1 MQLNNGSRLTAPAA
15 VLGMMTLVLIALV
28 LRSSGIYPSVMGDEY
43 TYSSMA
49 RVLPLSSAS
58 IPGYLYLAIYK
69 STLVCGSGFMGCTK
83 LFNALF
89 FVAAAPFIY
98 LTARR
103 FCETRVS
110 LVIVA
115 VSLLG
120 PVNLYTAYFMPEALF
135 FFTFWV
141 SAWYFLSLEASATV
155 RQWMIFGLIV
165 GCSSLVK
172 PHALFV
178 LPAFSL
184 CILFFTYKSL
194 DRWLVTGLKNAA
206 IFLATVF
213 LTKFIFS
220 YLVAGKSG
228 LTLFGNFY
236 ATTLETNASSLQRY
250 LDILMTT
257 PSIVGGHLLA
267 NGLMFGLAVAI
278 VILGTLKALS
288 NKALLAEHKIAFC
301 TLALL
306 LNLIA
311 IVALFSA
318 SVAGSNA
325 VETASRL
332 HMRYY
337 DFMLPLLFIA
347 AGSQVSHFQD
357 ASHKYWKYAIGA
369 VVLLVILYAT
379 ATRMHPFTLS
389 FIDNPELRGYTLNK
403 KVFVVLACLSLLS
416 IVLWWKSAATG
427 AKFFIF
433 AYLPLSVAVG
443 AAGTTANLM
452 ERTIPDAYDK
462 AGLFAKSYLSPA
474 ELSKL
479 LVVGE
484 SAPLILRTLF
494 WVEDLN
500 AGPDLTYKPGVPY
513 TAAQTP
519 ADKTWILAIGDVDF
533 VKEDFRVMRFRGYS
547 LAKKIGDLYPLA
559 IDFRGAALPESVMN
573 ITGLS
578 AAESWG
584 AWSEGDKVAV
594 EFAQPL
600 PSAFELQIYAKAF
613 GPNEGQSFDVVVDG
627 KSYPVT
633 IGKEIEPHTLKISNV
648 AGNVDSLII
657 KVPSPTSPK
666 QLGLSAD
673 ARLLGVGLH
682 QMIINPI
689 K

>member
-1 MQLNNGSRLTAPAA
+1 MQLVNGSRLTPSAA
-15 VLGMMTLVLIALV
+15 VLGMMVLALVLLV

-49 RVLPLSSAS
+49 RVLPLSAAS
-58 IPGYLYLAIYK
+58 IPNYLYLSIYK
-69 STLVCGSGFMGCTK
+69 GTLLCGSGFMGCTK

-103 FCETRVS
+103 FCDVRVS

-120 PVNLYTAYFMPEALF
+120 PINIYTAYFMPEALF

-141 SAWYFLSLEASATV
+141 SVWYFLSLDARATA
-155 RQWMIFGLIV
+155 RQWVIFGLIV

-178 LPAFSL
+178 IPAFCL
-184 CILFFTYKSL
+184 CIMFFAYKAL
-194 DRWLVTGLKNAA
+194 DRWFVTGLKNAA
-206 IFLATVF
+206 IFVVTLL

-220 YLVAGKSG
+220 YLVAGKAG

-236 ATTLETNASSLQRY
+236 ATTLESNASSLQRY
-250 LDILMTT
+250 LDILLAA

-267 NGLMFGLAVAI
+267 NALMFGLAFAI
-278 VILGTLKALS
+278 VILVTIKALS
-288 NKALLAEHKIAFC
+288 NRVVLPEHKIAFC

-311 IVALFSA
+311 VVALFSA

-325 VETASRL
+325 AETAFRL

-347 AGSQVSHFQD
+347 VGSQINLTQE
-357 ASHKYWKYAIGA
+357 ATYKYWKYAIGA
-369 VVLLVILYAT
+369 VMLLAIIYAT
-379 ATRMHPFTLS
+379 ANRMHPFTLS
-389 FIDNPELRGYTLNK
+389 FIDNPELRGYTLSK
-403 KVFVVLACLSLLS
+403 KAFVVLACLSLLS
-416 IVLWWKSAATG
+416 IVLWWKSVATG

-433 AYLPLSVAVG
+433 AYLPLSVAVSTVG
-443 AAGTTANLM
+443 ANIGII
-452 ERTIPDAYDK
+452 ERTTPDAYDK
-462 AGLFAKSYLSPA
+462 AGQFAKSYLSPA

-484 SAPLILRTLF
+484 SAPQILRALY

-519 ADKTWILAIGDVDF
+519 ADKKWILAIGDVDF
-533 VKEDFRVMRFRGYS
+533 VRGDFHVMKFRGYS
-547 LAKKIGDLYPLA
+547 LAKKIGHLYPLVV
-559 IDFRGAALPESVMN
+559 DFRGVALPDSVTN
-573 ITGLS
+573 ITGL
-578 AAESWG
+578 ADAESWG
-584 AWSEGDKVAV
+584 TWSAGDKVTM

-600 PSAFELQIYAKAF
+600 PSAFELEIYAKAF
-613 GPNEGQSFDVVVDG
+613 GPNEGQAFDVVVDG

-633 IGKEIEPHTLKISNV
+633 IGKEIEPHKLQISNV
-648 AGNVDSLII
+648 GHNVESLII

-666 QLGLSAD
+666 QLGVSAD
-673 ARLLGVGLH
+673 ARLLGIGLH
-682 QMIINPI
+682 QLIIHPP